1 MTRKSAI
8 APFIACVLAL
18 AGTSLAGCA
27 VNPATG
33 ARTFT
38 GLMTTQDEI
47 RIGQEQHPQIVKAFG
62 GEYGSPELRRYV
74 ASIGELL
81 ARTVERPELDYTFT
95 ILDSDIVNAFALPG
109 GYVYV
114 SRGLLTLAGDEAELA
129 AVLGHELGHIT
140 ARHHAQ
146 RAGQQLLAGVLVTG
160 LGVAVGGPAAD
171 LGNIVAAGVL
181 SSYSRQHEHESDTLG
196 IRYLSRV
203 GYDPNAMADFLTK
216 LRAESRLQAKILG
229 RSPDDVD
236 RFNYLATHPA
246 PAERVQRASTIAA
259 QTPVREPMR
268 GRDIYLEKIDG
279 MLYGDSPEQGFVRG
293 LVFSHP
299 KLRFTFEAPQ
309 GFRLVNT
316 DQQVIGVGPDDSHFV
331 FDRAPQPP
339 AGSMRDYLTRVWAK
353 GATLG
358 NVETIR
364 VNGLEAATG
373 TARGSTNAGPRDVR
387 LVAIRVDAQTIYRFL
402 FVTPTNVTARLSEPF
417 RRTTHSF
424 RMLSEAEAAQLK
436 PLRVRVVQV
445 SEGDTVASLA
455 ARMPFAEF
463 RKERFRVLNGLDERD
478 RLTVGQRVKIVTE
491 E

>member
-1 MTRKSAI
+1 MIRRFAF
-8 APFIACVLAL
+8 APLVACVLAL
-18 AGTSLAGCA
+18 AGATLAGCA

-38 GLMTTQDEI
+38 GLMSTQDEI

-62 GEYGSPELRRYV
+62 GEYGPPELRRYV
-74 ASIGELL
+74 SSLGELL
-81 ARTVERPELDYTFT
+81 ARTVERQELEYTFT

-114 SRGLLTLAGDEAELA
+114 SRGLLALAGDEAELA

-196 IRYLSRV
+196 IRYMSRI
-203 GYDPNAMADFLTK
+203 GYDPNGMADFLAR
-216 LRAESRLQAKILG
+216 LRADSRLQAKILG

-246 PAERVQRASTIAA
+246 PSERVQRASMIARE
-259 QTPVREPMR
+259 TPVREPMR
-268 GRDIYLEKIDG
+268 GRDIYLDRIDG
-279 MLYGDSPEQGFVRG
+279 MLYGDSPEQGFVRDR
-293 LVFSHP
+293 VFSHP
-299 KLRFTFEAPQ
+299 KLRFTFEAPP

-316 DQQVIGVGPDDSHFV
+316 DRQVIGVGTDDAHFV
-331 FDRAPQPP
+331 FDREPQPP
-339 AGSMRDYLTRVWAK
+339 AGPMRDYLTRVWAK

-373 TARGSTNAGPRDVR
+373 TARGSTNAGPRDIR

-402 FVTPTNVTARLSEPF
+402 FVTPPGATAALSEPF

-424 RMLSEAEAAQLK
+424 RMLSEAEAAQLR
-436 PLRVRVVQV
+436 PLRLRVVRVGA
-445 SEGDTVASLA
+445 GDTVASLA
-455 ARMPFAEF
+455 ARMPFGEF
-463 RKERFRVLNGLDERD
+463 REERFRVLNGLDEGD
-478 RLTVGQRVKIVTE
+478 RLTAGQRVKIVME